1 MPPSPPESRMEILK
15 QLETRVLAGDGA
27 TGTLLMERS
36 VSRERCFE
44 ELNLVKPDLIR
55 SVHEEYLAAGAQ
67 LLETNSFGANRH
79 LLARHG
85 LEARVEEINMAAAR
99 IAREVVGHTAW
110 IAGSIGPLGAARG
123 STGHLADQTESAFS
137 EQISALLEGGVD
149 LLFLETFSEFSEMQV
164 ALRVAKRLSS
174 RPVICSFASTPE
186 GTLPGGM
193 TLEKAFRELLS
204 EGADIVGL
212 NCGHGPQA
220 MLRIV
225 SALPAD
231 IPLAVFANAGY
242 PRFSEGRYQYDT
254 TPEYFARIGVELAQQ
269 GAKIIGGCCGTT
281 PAHIAALSEA
291 LAPLKPVTE
300 KAHVTQHHPPRRE
313 VSVTSREC
321 PPSAPRAEEP
331 SLLEKLESG
340 KTVIVTELDTPKTLE
355 LETYF
360 KGAQALTEAGSD
372 AITLA
377 DNSLAILRVSNLAV
391 GAALQQK
398 GITPLLHIACRDK
411 NLLGLQSELL
421 GLAALGIQH
430 ILPLTGDPAKVGD
443 HPGATSVYDVTS
455 IELLKIV
462 QQMNHGV
469 NANGKSIKRP
479 TRFCAGCTF
488 NPNARN
494 LDAQLSRLERKL
506 SAGATYVLTQPVFDA
521 ARMRLLAERTAPFG
535 VPVFPGIWP
544 LLNGRQ
550 ADFLHNEVPGIL
562 IPEEVRERMRGA
574 EGAQGQA
581 LGIQIAKEMCE
592 EALQHFRSIY
602 LITPFLRYETTVELA
617 SFIRGQK

>member
-1 MPPSPPESRMEILK
+1 LDK
-15 QLETRVLAGDGA
+15 LA
-27 TGTLLMERS
+27 E
-36 VSRERCFE
+36 
-44 ELNLVKPDLIR
+44 
-55 SVHEEYLAAGAQ
+55 
-67 LLETNSFGANRH
+67 
-79 LLARHG
+79 
-85 LEARVEEINMAAAR
+85 
-99 IAREVVGHTAW
+99 
-110 IAGSIGPLGAARG
+110 
-123 STGHLADQTESAFS
+123 
-137 EQISALLEGGVD
+137 
-149 LLFLETFSEFSEMQV
+149 
-164 ALRVAKRLSS
+164 
-174 RPVICSFASTPE
+174 
-186 GTLPGGM
+186 
-193 TLEKAFRELLS
+193 
-204 EGADIVGL
+204 
-212 NCGHGPQA
+212 
-220 MLRIV
+220 
-225 SALPAD
+225 
-231 IPLAVFANAGY
+231 
-242 PRFSEGRYQYDT
+242 
-254 TPEYFARIGVELAQQ
+254 
-269 GAKIIGGCCGTT
+269 
-281 PAHIAALSEA
+281 
-291 LAPLKPVTE
+291 
-300 KAHVTQHHPPRRE
+300 
-313 VSVTSREC
+313 
-321 PPSAPRAEEP
+321 
-331 SLLEKLESG
+331 G
-340 KTVIVTELDTPKTLE
+340 KTVIVTELDTPKTLD
-355 LETYF
+355 LDAYY
-360 KGAQALTEAGSD
+360 KGARALTDAGSD

-391 GAALQQK
+391 GAALQQR

-421 GLAALGIQH
+421 GLAALGIDH

-462 QQMNHGV
+462 QQMNQGV
-469 NANGKSIKRP
+469 NANGKSIKHS

-535 VPVFPGIWP
+535 VPIFPGIWP

-574 EGAQGQA
+574 EGPEGQA

-617 SFIRGQK
+617 QFIRSKA

>member
-1 MPPSPPESRMEILK
+1 MDILK
-15 QLETRVLAGDGA
+15 QLETCVLTGDGA

-44 ELNLVKPDLIR
+44 ELNLVNPDLIR
-55 SVHEEYLAAGAQ
+55 SVHQEYLEAGAQ
-67 LLETNSFGANRH
+67 LLETNSFGANRR

-85 LEARVEEINMAAAR
+85 LEARVEEINKAAAR
-99 IAREVVGHTAW
+99 IAREIVGHSAW
-110 IAGSIGPLGAARG
+110 IAGSVGPLGPSRDTG
-123 STGHLADQTESAFS
+123 SELGEEAESAFS

-149 LLFLETFSEFSEMQV
+149 LLFLETFSSFTEMQT

-186 GTLPGGM
+186 GTLLGGM
-193 TLEKAFRELLS
+193 PLQHAFQALQS

-225 SALPAD
+225 SMLPANL
-231 IPLAVFANAGY
+231 PLAVFANAGY

-254 TPEYFARIGVELAQQ
+254 TPEYFARIGVELARQ
-269 GAKIIGGCCGTT
+269 GAKLIGGCCGTT
-281 PAHIAALSEA
+281 PAHIAALSKA

-300 KAHVTQHHPPRRE
+300 KTAHRPRQAPPPQ
-313 VSVTSREC
+313 VSVASREC
-321 PPSAPRAEEP
+321 PPSRPQEEP
-331 SLLEKLESG
+331 SLLEKLAAG
-340 KTVIVTELDTPKTLE
+340 KTVIVTELDTPKTLD
-355 LETYF
+355 LDTYF
-360 KGAQALTEAGSD
+360 KGAQVLTEAGSD

-391 GAALQQK
+391 GAALHQR

-462 QQMNHGV
+462 QQMNQGV
-469 NANGKSIKRP
+469 NANGKSIKHP
-479 TRFCAGCTF
+479 TRFSAGCTF

-506 SAGATYVLTQPVFDA
+506 GAGATYVLTQPVFDA

-562 IPEEVRERMRGA
+562 IPEEVRERMRGM

-602 LITPFLRYETTVELA
+602 LITPFLRYETTAELA
-617 SFIRGQK
+617 AFIRGKA

>member
-1 MPPSPPESRMEILK
+1 MDILA
-15 QLETRVLAGDGA
+15 QLQTRVLTGDGA

-55 SVHEEYLAAGAQ
+55 SVHHEYLAAGAQ

-85 LEARVEEINMAAAR
+85 LESQVERINLTAATL
-99 IAREVVGHTAW
+99 AREAAGTRAW
-110 IAGSIGPLGAARG
+110 IAGSIGPLGLPSGAETAEAEG
-123 STGHLADQTESAFS
+123 FFA

-149 LLFLETFSEFSEMQV
+149 LLFLETFSAFAEMQM
-164 ALRVAKRLSS
+164 ALRVAKRLSH

-186 GTLPGGM
+186 GALAGGM
-193 TLEKAFRELLS
+193 PLADAFHRLLS

-231 IPLAVFANAGY
+231 LPLAVFANAGY
-242 PRFSEGRYQYDT
+242 PRFSEGRFQYDT
-254 TPEYFARIGVELAQQ
+254 TPEYFARIGAELARQ
-269 GAKIIGGCCGTT
+269 GAKLIGGCCGTT
-281 PAHIAALSEA
+281 PSHIAALSEA
-291 LAPLKPVTE
+291 LKPLKPVWE
-300 KAHVTQHHPPRRE
+300 KA
-313 VSVTSREC
+313 
-321 PPSAPRAEEP
+321 APRAEPVTSRVKASSGEPVSPAPASEQPAAP
-331 SLLEKLESG
+331 SLLEKLAEG
-340 KTVIVTELDTPKTLE
+340 KTVIVTELDTPKTLD
-355 LETYF
+355 LDAYYA
-360 KGAQALTEAGSD
+360 GARALTEAGSD

-391 GAALQQK
+391 GAALHQR

-411 NLLGLQSELL
+411 NILGLQSELL
-421 GLAALGIQH
+421 GLAALGIHH

-455 IELLKIV
+455 IELLRIV
-462 QQMNHGV
+462 QQMNQGV
-469 NANGKSIKRP
+469 NANGKSIKQP

-506 SAGATYVLTQPVFDA
+506 AAGATYVLTQPVFDA
-521 ARMRLLAERTAPFG
+521 ARMRLLAERTASFG

-562 IPEEVRERMRGA
+562 IPDEVRERMRGA
-574 EGAQGQA
+574 EGPEGQA

-617 SFIRGQK
+617 RFVRSKS

>member
-1 MPPSPPESRMEILK
+1 MDILA
-15 QLETRVLAGDGA
+15 QLQTRVLTGDGA

-55 SVHEEYLAAGAQ
+55 SVHQEYLAAGAQ

-85 LEARVEEINMAAAR
+85 LEAHVENINKAAALL
-99 IAREVVGHTAW
+99 AREAAGASAW
-110 IAGSIGPLGAARG
+110 IAGSVGPLGLSPDRLNEAGVDAEA
-123 STGHLADQTESAFS
+123 LFA

-149 LLFLETFSEFSEMQV
+149 LLFLETFAAFSEMQI
-164 ALRVAKRLSS
+164 ALRVAKRLSQ

-186 GTLPGGM
+186 GTLAGGM
-193 TLEKAFRELLS
+193 PLLEAFRALQS

-225 SALPAD
+225 SALPANL
-231 IPLAVFANAGY
+231 PLAVFANAGY
-242 PRFSEGRYQYDT
+242 PRFSEGRFQYDT
-254 TPEYFARIGVELAQQ
+254 TPEYFARIGVELARQ
-269 GAKIIGGCCGTT
+269 GAKLVGGCCGTT
-281 PAHIAALSEA
+281 PAHIAALAEA
-291 LAPLKPVTE
+291 LAPLPPVLE
-300 KAHVTQHHPPRRE
+300 KAPPATQPPRPQI
-313 VSVTSREC
+313 STSLRVPA
-321 PPSAPRAEEP
+321 PPSPPEEP
-331 SLLEKLESG
+331 SLLEKLASG
-340 KTVIVTELDTPKTLE
+340 KTVIVTELDTPKTLD
-355 LETYF
+355 LETYYR
-360 KGAQALTEAGSD
+360 GAQALTDAGSD

-391 GAALQQK
+391 GAALHQR

-421 GLAALGIQH
+421 GLAALGMHH

-462 QQMNHGV
+462 QQMNQGV
-469 NANGKSIKRP
+469 NANGKSIKHP
-479 TRFCAGCTF
+479 TRFSAGCTF

-506 SAGATYVLTQPVFDA
+506 AAGATYVLTQPVFDA
-521 ARMRLLAERTAPFG
+521 ARMRMLAERTAPFG
-535 VPVFPGIWP
+535 VPIFPGIWP

-562 IPEEVRERMRGA
+562 IPDEVRERMRGA
-574 EGAQGQA
+574 EGPEGQA

-617 SFIRGQK
+617 QFIRSMA